1 MPPHRIRLRKPW
13 RQERTAAGL
22 LWSRKFGRP
31 GGLGPGQTVC
41 VRIEGMP
48 LAGSVALN
56 GELLGRLP
64 GPLASGQYD
73 VTKRLHARN
82 ELQILLEN
90 MASPDPALAAPPCE
104 ASIEIRADDENYT
117 NRETGERA

>member
-1 MPPHRIRLRKPW
+1 MNPHRIRLRKPW
-13 RQERTAAGL
+13 RQECTAAGL

-41 VRIEGMP
+41 VRIEGMS

-64 GPLASGQYD
+64 SPPTSGRYD
-73 VTKRLHARN
+73 VTKRLQASN
-82 ELQILLEN
+82 ELQILL
-90 MASPDPALAAPPCE
+90 
-104 ASIEIRADDENYT
+104 
-117 NRETGERA
+117 